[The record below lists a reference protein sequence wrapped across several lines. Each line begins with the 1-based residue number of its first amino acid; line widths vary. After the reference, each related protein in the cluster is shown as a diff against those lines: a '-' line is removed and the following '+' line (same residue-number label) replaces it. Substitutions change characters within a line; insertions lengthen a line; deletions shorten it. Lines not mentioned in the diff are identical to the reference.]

1 MSYVTAA
8 KRPNPVA
15 AMGALGVP
23 AAFGAL
29 LVVGLA
35 VTALPPEKTKD
46 VMGIFVPLD
55 EPEVLPEPEPLPQT
69 EPSSE
74 PVTQQQTYTPPTR
87 PDTPYTFV
95 AGNSTPIGELVD
107 PGPTVLKVDPVDFG
121 PMTPPPPLFDPIAA
135 SPRGN
140 PGNWVTNNDYRT
152 SWINRGFEGS
162 ASFTLMIDARGRVS
176 GCTIT
181 RSTGHS
187 ALDDATC
194 SLLERRG
201 RFDPAKDSSGNATS
215 GTFRSSITWTIPE

>member
-23 AAFGAL
+23 AAFAGL
-29 LVVGLA
+29 LIVGLA
-35 VTALPPEKTKD
+35 VKAVAPEIVANPDVFDVPIAPEIEDIPEPVETPTTTTEKVTPPET
-46 VMGIFVPLD
+46 
-55 EPEVLPEPEPLPQT
+55 
-69 EPSSE
+69 
-74 PVTQQQTYTPPTR
+74 TYTPPPR
-87 PDTPYTFV
+87 PNTDYTFS
-95 AGNSTPIGELVD
+95 NSASEPIGTLVD
-107 PGPTVLKVDPVDFG
+107 PGPILTPSEPVNFG
-121 PMTPPPPLFDPIAA
+121 IPTPSPLFDPIDAT
-135 SPRGN
+135 PRGN